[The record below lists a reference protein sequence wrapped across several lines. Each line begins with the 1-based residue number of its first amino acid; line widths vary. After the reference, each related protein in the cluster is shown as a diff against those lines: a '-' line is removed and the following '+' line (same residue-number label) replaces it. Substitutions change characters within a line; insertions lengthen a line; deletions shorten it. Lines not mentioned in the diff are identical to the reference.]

1 MLFALAGRWG
11 ELKRGRPAADPFG
24 DWADGL
30 WEMCPGS
37 KLKVQT
43 GWSSKECDTLAYV
56 FPMEHIC
63 GGSEP
68 RSPVLVQLGVQSQHW
83 GSADYIPDGP
93 ASFPSSTLK
102 WDGLKK
108 QKGGPSILQPAF
120 CAEVK

>member
-43 GWSSKECDTLAYV
+43 GWSSKECGSCWVGLR
-56 FPMEHIC
+56 
-63 GGSEP
+63 GGRPWRESC
-68 RSPVLVQLGVQSQHW
+68 LG
-83 GSADYIPDGP
+83 
-93 ASFPSSTLK
+93 
-102 WDGLKK
+102 
-108 QKGGPSILQPAF
+108 GGGGGGRGEGGEGEGELG
-120 CAEVK
+120 EG